1 MTYFDTFNQFLKLA
15 FQKELYSLIDLPAQQ
30 SYTSNI
36 LEQTSDSSSKWWN
49 RE

>member
-1 MTYFDTFNQFLKLA
+1 MELMRLYDIFTM
-15 FQKELYSLIDLPAQQ
+15 QKELYSLIDLPAQK